1 MFETGG
7 ALLIGARVGETIRK
21 QMFDIHIFQSDRTLL
36 IIGMMSS
43 MIGSGIWQSLAT
55 FLKMPVSGT
64 HAIVGSLIGFAMM
77 TKASETIKWNVLAK
91 IFVSWVCSP
100 IISGIIGASL
110 YALMRTIIL
119 HHPDDRRAHKRAL
132 FALPILY
139 AITVGLN
146 FLSIV
151 LHFPLLGWTKMPR
164 AFPYISSVMLAL
176 VTATLIECAVVPLIR
191 ERIQNEERIE
201 ENAKVAKIRRESF
214 RASIKR
220 SNNNKDDKSDR
231 QKHFAYKFPRT
242 YR

>member
-7 ALLIGARVGETIRK
+7 ALLMGARVGETIRK

-64 HAIVGSLIGFAMM
+64 HATVGSLMGFVMM
-77 TKASETIKWNVLAK
+77 TKASDTIRWNVMAK

-100 IISGIIGASL
+100 IISGIIGALL
-110 YALMRTIIL
+110 YALMRTFIL
-119 HHPDDRRAHKRAL
+119 HHPDEHESHRRAL

-146 FLSIV
+146 ALSIV

-164 AFPYISSVMLAL
+164 EFPYISSFVQGSARNFFFVFLL
-176 VTATLIECAVVPLIR
+176 YV
-191 ERIQNEERIE
+191 NE
-201 ENAKVAKIRRESF
+201 VKINIS
-214 RASIKR
+214 
-220 SNNNKDDKSDR
+220 
-231 QKHFAYKFPRT
+231 
-242 YR
+242 

>member
-91 IFVSWVCSP
+91 IF
-100 IISGIIGASL
+100 
-110 YALMRTIIL
+110 
-119 HHPDDRRAHKRAL
+119 
-132 FALPILY
+132 
-139 AITVGLN
+139 
-146 FLSIV
+146 
-151 LHFPLLGWTKMPR
+151 
-164 AFPYISSVMLAL
+164 
-176 VTATLIECAVVPLIR
+176 
-191 ERIQNEERIE
+191 
-201 ENAKVAKIRRESF
+201 
-214 RASIKR
+214 
-220 SNNNKDDKSDR
+220 
-231 QKHFAYKFPRT
+231 
-242 YR
+242 